1 MKHVFFV
8 IAIILT
14 IPTLAVSQQ
23 KDTLIVKDTTGK
35 VVAST
40 KVRKGLWRDSAGNRT
55 FEPRKAAIYS
65 AICPGLGQIYN
76 KKYWKVP
83 IVYAAV
89 GIPIYTFFD
98 NRLWYNR
105 IRYALSVLSDGPNDP
120 DFAAKL
126 EQVNSRLQKWVIEG
140 RTETLLN
147 YRNDFRKN
155 MDYSI
160 LFTLLFWGLNVV
172 DATVDAHLKG
182 FNVNDNLTMQVKP
195 ALLSNQTVGVS
206 IVFKFDNNR
215 PKAIP

>member
-1 MKHVFFV
+1 MKHVFIV

-14 IPTLAVSQQ
+14 IPTLAVSQH
-23 KDTLIVKDTTGK
+23 KDTLIVKDSTGK
-35 VVAST
+35 VVASS
-40 KVRKGLWRDSAGNRT
+40 KVRKGLWRDSAGKRT

-65 AICPGLGQIYN
+65 AIFPGLGQIYN

-83 IVYAAV
+83 IVWTAV

-98 NRLWYNR
+98 NRIWYNR
-105 IRYALSVLSDGPNDP
+105 IRYALQVGTMDPADPAYND
-120 DFAAKL
+120 ALA
-126 EQVNSRLQKWVIEG
+126 QVHSKLQKFVIEG
-140 RTETLLN
+140 RDQSLLN
-147 YRNDFRKN
+147 YRNEYRKN

-195 ALLSNQTVGVS
+195 ALLSNSTIGVS
-206 IVFKFDNNR
+206 LVFKFDKNR
-215 PKAIP
+215 SKAIP

>member
-1 MKHVFFV
+1 MKHVFIV

-14 IPTLAVSQQ
+14 IPTLAVSQH
-23 KDTLIVKDTTGK
+23 KDTLIVKDSTGK
-35 VVAST
+35 VVASS
-40 KVRKGLWRDSAGNRT
+40 KVKKGLWRDSAGNRT

-65 AICPGLGQIYN
+65 AIFPGLGQIYN

-98 NRLWYNR
+98 NKRWYNR
-105 IRYALSVLSDGPNDP
+105 IRYALEVTSIDPSDPSYNEM
-120 DFAAKL
+120 L
-126 EQVNSRLQKWVIEG
+126 EKVDSKLQKFVVAG
-140 RTETLLN
+140 RDQTLLN
-147 YRNDFRKN
+147 YRNDYRKN

-195 ALLSNQTVGVS
+195 ALISNSTLGVS
-206 IVFKFDNNR
+206 LVFKFDNNR
-215 PKAIP
+215 SKAIP

>member
-1 MKHVFFV
+1 MKHVFIV

-14 IPTLAVSQQ
+14 LPKLAVSQH
-23 KDTLIVKDTTGK
+23 KDTLIVKDSTGK
-35 VVAST
+35 VVASS

-83 IVYAAV
+83 IAWAAV

-98 NRLWYNR
+98 NKKWYNR
-105 IRYALSVLSDGPNDP
+105 LRYALQVGDMDPTDPTYND
-120 DFAAKL
+120 ALA
-126 EQVNSRLQKWVIEG
+126 QVDSKLQKFVVGG
-140 RTETLLN
+140 RSDVLLN
-147 YRNDFRKN
+147 WRNEYRKN

-195 ALLSNQTVGVS
+195 ALLSNSTVGVS
-206 IVFKFDNNR
+206 LVFKFDKNG
-215 PKAIP
+215 PKK

>member
-1 MKHVFFV
+1 MKHVFIV

-14 IPTLAVSQQ
+14 IPTLAISQR
-23 KDTLIVKDTTGK
+23 KDSLVVKDSTGK
-35 VVAST
+35 VVAVSKEKT
-40 KVRKGLWRDSAGNRT
+40 GFWVWRDSAGNRT

-65 AICPGLGQIYN
+65 AILPGLGQAYN

-83 IVYAAV
+83 LAWAAA

-98 NRLWYNR
+98 NKKWYDR
-105 IRYALSVLSDGPNDP
+105 IRYALNVQALGSTDP
-120 DFAAKL
+120 GYNEMLEKVHPKL
-126 EQVNSRLQKWVIEG
+126 LKFVVEG
-140 RTETLLN
+140 RDQNLLTF
-147 YRNDFRKN
+147 RNEYRKN

-195 ALLSNQTVGVS
+195 AILSNSTVGVS
-206 IVFKFDNNR
+206 LVFKFD
-215 PKAIP
+215 K